1 MGTDN
6 KEVAWI
12 LLDENTKPIRISF
25 DDEPTYAI
33 ENDTNYVM
41 NIQPLAI
48 FSQPPATFSAVFK
61 VRPSKIV
68 KIFWG
73 TKLKWYQALWLDLT
87 FYWKKGVNY
96 VFKC

>member
-12 LLDENTKPIRISF
+12 LLNENTKPICISF
-25 DDEPTYAI
+25 DDGLTYVI
-33 ENDTNYVM
+33 ENDTNYAM
-41 NIQPLAI
+41 SIQPT
-48 FSQPPATFSAVFK
+48 ATFSAIFK
-61 VRPSKIV
+61 MRPSKIV
-68 KIFWG
+68 RIFWG

-96 VFKC
+96 VFKR